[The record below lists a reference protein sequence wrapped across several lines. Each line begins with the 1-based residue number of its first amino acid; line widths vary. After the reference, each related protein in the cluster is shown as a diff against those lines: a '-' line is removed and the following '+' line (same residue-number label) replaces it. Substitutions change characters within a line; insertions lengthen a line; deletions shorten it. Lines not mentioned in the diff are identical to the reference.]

1 MWFDKKSWRLRR
13 KIKDLQADLR
23 EAEKQGRYVL
33 EDGLFFAELE
43 DMGEMTMLVFGST
56 DILSAQEES
65 VIRNFFDRNGF
76 TVHKLK
82 IDKTQSHLAEVEII
96 PPSEMIRHI
105 ARRLKANG
113 YKVLDDTNKETP
125 SDLVN
130 RIVTLSGLIR
140 SVLVLFC
147 ERVRNTIATTR
158 IKMNKE
164 GNRLLHWM
172 PKICEAVRFKVSD
185 DLLSLVQPL
194 FEEAY
199 LEFYGHLGSS
209 GRGAPSTIPMDSG
222 TDRIPSIKFSPEIV
236 TRPPTAAP
244 SLQTAP
250 PFSSQPISEPVAK
263 KAPSA
268 PVEEKIPL
276 APAKTADTVKA
287 APPQAASESD
297 RVEIERVL
305 KELDTAETLARMYKR
320 LIRATSSRCVRN
332 AQGLLEEINKLFRAT
347 AACILVKV
355 PHAHGITI
363 HAQAGK
369 SLVWGE
375 GGKEGFPVS
384 TSVVA
389 EAIRSRKPVRSDQA
403 TAPATESMILHRIEA
418 VAAAPIFF
426 NGEIVGILYVDRR
439 EGLLPFD
446 KNDLRALE
454 KLAKVF
460 EEFPDLT
467 LGLV

>member
-23 EAEKQGRYVL
+23 EAEKEGRYIL
-33 EDGLFFAELE
+33 QDGLFFAELE

-56 DILSAQEES
+56 DILSVQEES
-65 VIRNFFDRNGF
+65 VIRNFFERNGF

-82 IDKTQSHLAEVEII
+82 IDKTQSHLADVEII

-105 ARRLKANG
+105 ARRLKVNG
-113 YKVLDDTNKETP
+113 FKVLDDTNKETP
-125 SDLVN
+125 SDVASH
-130 RIVTLSGLIR
+130 IVTLSGLIR
-140 SVLVLFC
+140 SVLVHFC
-147 ERVRNTIATTR
+147 DRVRATIATTH

-172 PKICEAVRFKVSD
+172 PKISEAVRLKVSN
-185 DLLSLVQPL
+185 DLLAILQPL

-209 GRGAPSTIPMDSG
+209 TRGAAPPLTSDSA
-222 TDRIPSIKFSPEIV
+222 TDRIPSVRFSPEM
-236 TRPPTAAP
+236 AAP
-244 SLQTAP
+244 P
-250 PFSSQPISEPVAK
+250 PPSAVPTPPPPSQPVQSFPKSQTQKEPS
-263 KAPSA
+263 P
-268 PVEEKIPL
+268 PVEEKIRL
-276 APAKTADTVKA
+276 APIKTADTVKA

-320 LIRATSSRCVRN
+320 LIRASTSRCIRN
-332 AQGLLEEINKLFRAT
+332 AQGLLEEANKLFRAS

-369 SLVWGE
+369 PLVWGE

-389 EAIRSRKPVRSDQA
+389 EVIRSRRAVKSDQA
-403 TAPATESMILHRIEA
+403 STPATESMILHRIEA

-439 EGLLPFD
+439 EGLHPFD